1 MMSLQY
7 PNPRPG
13 SDIRRSLYE
22 VKVTNAKNHATD
34 QLTAL
39 NKTRDP
45 KETGA
50 IPKQSQFTSTR
61 GGGRGR
67 GSRGSRSSQGS
78 RNSTGKTPQ
87 AGTPQKPPK
96 ASKEATQKVPQQ
108 KNVEFVPPVSSEEDQ
123 AFAAQNVKEVP
134 SKA

>member
-1 MMSLQY
+1 MAAGVEVLLNLQGLTEEERQGA
-7 PNPRPG
+7 P
-13 SDIRRSLYE
+13 DELADFE
-22 VKVTNAKNHATD
+22 VKVTNAKNHSTD

-45 KETGA
+45 KETGV
-50 IPKQSQFTSTR
+50 IPKQTQFTSTR
-61 GGGRGR
+61 GCGRGR

-96 ASKEATQKVPQQ
+96 AFKEVTQKVPQQ
-108 KNVEFVPPVSSEEDQ
+108 KNVEFVPPVST
-123 AFAAQNVKEVP
+123 
-134 SKA
+134 